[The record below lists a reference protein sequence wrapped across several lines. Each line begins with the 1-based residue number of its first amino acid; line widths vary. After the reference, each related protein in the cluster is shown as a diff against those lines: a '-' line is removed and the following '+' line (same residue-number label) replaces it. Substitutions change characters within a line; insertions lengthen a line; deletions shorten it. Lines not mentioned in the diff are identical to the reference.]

1 MKLKDISPHWFW
13 LSFGL
18 LATMILARYFLS
30 EDIYQY
36 YVSERE
42 YGIVEWLQPVL
53 LIPGIVFGALALRY
67 WPRLPTMQARGWIL
81 LVTLGAIYMLGEEIS
96 WGQWIFMWDTPEF
109 MLEHNKQH
117 ETNLHNASSW
127 FNQKPRLLLELWVLF
142 GAIRSGVRA
151 VKDKSDDIGS
161 TSYWFWPTK
170 PLALTG
176 VLAMLAMMPER
187 VTDWWDILPP
197 FPFDI
202 DAAEAQELVL
212 AVFLSLF
219 LASAW
224 IRLRNLGK

>member
-1 MKLKDISPHWFW
+1 MKIRDISPHWFW
-13 LSFGL
+13 LSFCL
-18 LATMILARYFLS
+18 LAAMILARYYLS

-42 YGIVEWLQPVL
+42 YGIVEWLQPAL
-53 LIPGIVFGALALRY
+53 LIPGIFFGALALRY

-127 FNQKPRLLLELWVLF
+127 FNQKPRLLLELWVLL
-142 GAIRSGVRA
+142 GAIRSGLRA
-151 VKDKSDDIGS
+151 IKNKSDDIGS

-170 PLALTG
+170 PLAWTG

-187 VTDWWDILPP
+187 VTDWWGILPP

-224 IRLRNLGK
+224 VRLRSLGK